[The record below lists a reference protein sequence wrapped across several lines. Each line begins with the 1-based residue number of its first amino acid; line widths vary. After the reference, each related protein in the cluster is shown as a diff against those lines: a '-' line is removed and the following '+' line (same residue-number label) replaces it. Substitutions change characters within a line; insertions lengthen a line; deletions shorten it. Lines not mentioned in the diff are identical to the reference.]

1 MSGFPK
7 ELLVFHF
14 GFWHLTHDKVD
25 VEHRS

>member
-14 GFWHLTHDKVD
+14 GFWHLMHDKVD